1 MTSQR
6 HVSIVLNIFSS
17 VSENKSLSKGHSRQ
31 SSEMP
36 ESDSK
41 IYQIAVL
48 NKFKLS
54 ARALDCLIID
64 LFFAIWSSPSASA
77 ATDAF
82 VFFVIFVAG
91 TWAFLWPVLIETSK
105 WQRFCFLF
113 NVHYRT
119 NMWLSRPQ
127 QDSLWLHEHAK
138 KRGKAAK
145 ARGIPGLQSM
155 LHIIQKGNGK
165 KKLKSQ
171 TDTEGAAGCQLSM
184 LTCHNLL
191 AQSH

>member
-1 MTSQR
+1 MFVAELEIEVLGVLSFPLPASPWSLHTCVCSPEEMSLCGASVEKQVVIPQAFSTFAGWKRREERVMKERHCFSSQPRDVSHKMTSQR

-64 LFFAIWSSPSASA
+64 LFFAI
-77 ATDAF
+77 
-82 VFFVIFVAG
+82 
-91 TWAFLWPVLIETSK
+91 
-105 WQRFCFLF
+105 
-113 NVHYRT
+113 
-119 NMWLSRPQ
+119 
-127 QDSLWLHEHAK
+127 
-138 KRGKAAK
+138 
-145 ARGIPGLQSM
+145 
-155 LHIIQKGNGK
+155 
-165 KKLKSQ
+165 
-171 TDTEGAAGCQLSM
+171 
-184 LTCHNLL
+184 
-191 AQSH
+191 